1 MASVVVDDII
11 SRYILDA
18 SKFEAGAKSVIKSA
32 RDITTN
38 IGDKFSSI
46 GGAIGKASMFAGLA
60 AVPFIGLAKSAIE
73 AYVEMDTLSRTL
85 TAVTGSAERTAQIMD
100 FIKNLAVPSV
110 FSQMQLGEGAKL
122 LEAFRLNTE
131 RFLPV
136 AEKLATVFGDKSS
149 ESLEMF
155 IRGLGKLKTGEF
167 GEAFQLFKSGG
178 LSPED
183 LISKGLKF
191 SKSNEYLGDAKTAL
205 AAIEQLVNEKYGKL
219 SKEMASSPAAAF
231 ASLGDQAEQALI
243 QIGRV
248 LTINL
253 LPVMVKFSSLI
264 EKMVNDGGF
273 TKITNMFMK
282 LLDTQNLGDK
292 FIDTVLTLYVTMQN
306 LPAIME
312 TVKYSF
318 LTTFNQMRDSL
329 IRFTSIMAGLFI
341 GTAIYVGIARIVTA
355 FLELKKA
362 VQAVTAAGVVAK
374 AIATDGASIAGAIAA
389 GIGAIVAWQGIQYG
403 LDKMLPESKIDPNKA
418 PPPIDI
424 AGQVQKFKQDLE
436 GTPTN
441 NFMEAML
448 KAATNAVETDQIK
461 KMGKDSSN
469 GILKDIKQNTK
480 NTAENT
486 QKLND
491 IQDRVL
497 GGGTLGGR
505 GLSRQELFDIQNSRG
520 GTGSREIKTIL
531 VELGVAIE
539 KNMSRQTAR
548 AIGNN
553 VSRREI

>member
-32 RDITTN
+32 RDIASN
-38 IGDKFSSI
+38 VGDKLSGVGS
-46 GGAIGKASMFAGLA
+46 AIGKVTMFAGLA
-60 AVPFIGLAKSAIE
+60 AVPFVGLAKSAID
-73 AYVEMDTLSRTL
+73 AYVEFDTLTRTL
-85 TAVTGSAERTAQIMD
+85 NAVTGSAERTAQIMD
-100 FIKNLAVPSV
+100 FIKNLAIPSV

-183 LISKGLKF
+183 LIGKGLKF

-243 QIGRV
+243 QIGRI

-253 LPVMVKFSSLI
+253 LPVMVKFSSVV

-306 LPAIME
+306 LPSIMA

-318 LTTFNQMRDSL
+318 LSTFNQMRESL
-329 IRFTSIMAGLFI
+329 INFASILTGVFVGSALF
-341 GTAIYVGIARIVTA
+341 VGISRIIA
-355 FLELKKA
+355 AYLELKKA
-362 VQAVTAAGVVAK
+362 IQAVTAAGIVAK
-374 AIATDGASIAGAIAA
+374 AVATDGLSLKAAIAA
-389 GIGAIVAWQGIQYG
+389 IAGGLAVAAGMEIALRKMFPEAN
-403 LDKMLPESKIDPNKA
+403 LDPSKQ

-424 AGQVQKFKQDLE
+424 GGQVKKFKQDLE

-441 NFMEAML
+441 NFMEQML
-448 KAATNAVETDQIK
+448 NAATNAIETDQIN
-461 KMGKDSSN
+461 KMGKNSSN
-469 GILKDIKQNTK
+469 SLLNDIKQNTK
-480 NTAENT
+480 STAENT

>member
-1 MASVVVDDII
+1 MASIVVDEVI
-11 SRYILDA
+11 SKYILDA
-18 SKFEAGAKSVIKSA
+18 SKFEQGAKTVVKSA
-32 RDITTN
+32 RDIASN
-38 IGDKFSSI
+38 VGDKFSNV
-46 GGAIGKASMFAGLA
+46 GGMVAKAGAFAGLA
-60 AVPFIGLAKSAIE
+60 ALPFIGLAKSAIE
-73 AYVEMDTLSRTL
+73 AYVEMDTLTRTL
-85 TAVTGSAERTAQIMD
+85 TAVTGSLERTAQIMT
-100 FIKNLAVPSV
+100 FIKQLSLPSV
-110 FSQMQLGEGAKL
+110 FSQLQLGEGAKL

-136 AEKLATVFGDKSS
+136 AEKLATVFGDKST

-205 AAIEQLVNEKYGKL
+205 NAIEQLVNEKYGKL

-248 LTINL
+248 LTVNL
-253 LPVMVKFSSLI
+253 LPVFTKFSSLL

-273 TKITNMFMK
+273 AKITNMFMK
-282 LLDTQNLGDK
+282 LLDTKNIGDK
-292 FIDTVLTLYVTMQN
+292 FIDTVLTLYVTLQN
-306 LPAIME
+306 LPQIMQ
-312 TVKYSF
+312 TVKFTF
-318 LTTFNQMRDSL
+318 LTTFNQMRESL
-329 IRFTSIMAGLFI
+329 IKFTSIMAGLFI

-374 AIATDGASIAGAIAA
+374 AIATDGASIAAAIAA

-403 LDKMLPESKIDPNKA
+403 LDKMLPEQKIDPNKP

-424 AGQVQKFKQDLE
+424 AGQVKKFKQELE
-436 GTPTN
+436 GTPTAN
-441 NFMEAML
+441 MLEAL
-448 KAATNAVETDQIK
+448 QNAAVTGIETDAIK
-461 KMGKDSSN
+461 GTKSGN
-469 GILKDIKQNTK
+469 NTVLNDIRQNTK

-497 GGGTLGGR
+497 GGGSLGSR
-505 GLSRQELFDIQNSRG
+505 GLSRQELSDIQTGRG
-520 GTGSREIKTIL
+520 ASGTREIKTIL

-539 KNMSRQTAR
+539 RGMSRTAAR

-553 VSRREI
+553 VSRREV

>member
-1 MASVVVDDII
+1 MASIVVDEVI
-11 SRYILDA
+11 SKYILDA
-18 SKFEAGAKSVIKSA
+18 SKFEQGAKTVVKSA
-32 RDITTN
+32 RDIASN
-38 IGDKFSSI
+38 VGDKFSNV
-46 GGAIGKASMFAGLA
+46 GGMVAKAGTFASLA
-60 AVPFIGLAKSAIE
+60 ALPFIGLAKSAIE
-73 AYVEMDTLSRTL
+73 AYVEMDTLTRTL
-85 TAVTGSAERTAQIMD
+85 TAVTGSLERTAQIMT
-100 FIKNLAVPSV
+100 FIKQLSLPSV
-110 FSQMQLGEGAKL
+110 FSQLQLGEGAKL

-136 AEKLATVFGDKSS
+136 AEKLATVFGDKST

-205 AAIEQLVNEKYGKL
+205 NAIEQLVNEKYGKL

-248 LTINL
+248 LTVNL
-253 LPVMVKFSSLI
+253 LPVFTKFSSLL

-273 TKITNMFMK
+273 AKITNMFMK
-282 LLDTQNLGDK
+282 LLDTKNIGDK
-292 FIDTVLTLYVTMQN
+292 FIDTVLTLYVTLQN
-306 LPAIME
+306 LPQIMQ
-312 TVKYSF
+312 TVKFTF
-318 LTTFNQMRDSL
+318 LTTFNQMRESL
-329 IRFTSIMAGLFI
+329 IKFTSIMAGLFI

-374 AIATDGASIAGAIAA
+374 AIATDGASIAAAIAA

-403 LDKMLPESKIDPNKA
+403 LDKMLPEQKIDPNKP

-424 AGQVQKFKQDLE
+424 AGQVKKFKQELE
-436 GTPTN
+436 GTPTAN
-441 NFMEAML
+441 MLEAL
-448 KAATNAVETDQIK
+448 QNAAVTGIETDAIK
-461 KMGKDSSN
+461 GTKSGN
-469 GILKDIKQNTK
+469 NTVLNDIRQNTK

-505 GLSRQELFDIQNSRG
+505 GLSRQELSDIQTGRG
-520 GTGSREIKTIL
+520 ASGTREIKTIL

-539 KNMSRQTAR
+539 RGMSRTAAR

-553 VSRREI
+553 VSRREV

>member
-32 RDITTN
+32 RDIASN
-38 IGDKFSSI
+38 VGDRLSGVGS
-46 GGAIGKASMFAGLA
+46 AIGKVTMFAGLA
-60 AVPFIGLAKSAIE
+60 AVPFVGLAKSAID
-73 AYVEMDTLSRTL
+73 AYVEFDTLTRTL
-85 TAVTGSAERTAQIMD
+85 NAVTGSAERTAQIMD
-100 FIKNLAVPSV
+100 FIKNLAIPSV

-183 LISKGLKF
+183 LIAKGLKF

-219 SKEMASSPAAAF
+219 SKEMATSPAAAF

-253 LPVMVKFSSLI
+253 LPVMVKFSSVV

-273 TKITNMFMK
+273 TKITNMFIK

-306 LPAIME
+306 LPSIMA

-318 LTTFNQMRDSL
+318 LSTFNQMRESL
-329 IRFTSIMAGLFI
+329 INFASILTGVFVGSALF
-341 GTAIYVGIARIVTA
+341 VGISRIIA
-355 FLELKKA
+355 AYLELKKA
-362 VQAVTAAGVVAK
+362 IQAVTAAGIVAK
-374 AIATDGASIAGAIAA
+374 AVATDGLSLKAAIAA
-389 GIGAIVAWQGIQYG
+389 IAGGLAVAAGMEIALRKMFPEAN
-403 LDKMLPESKIDPNKA
+403 LDPSKQ

-424 AGQVQKFKQDLE
+424 GGQVKKFKQDLE

-441 NFMEAML
+441 NFMEQML
-448 KAATNAVETDQIK
+448 NAATNAIETDQIN
-461 KMGKDSSN
+461 KMGKNSSN
-469 GILKDIKQNTK
+469 SLLNDIKQNTK